1 MNQLAVAL
9 DQDYNETRTFNDMK
23 VRRSSQSALLDLF
36 NAFGASRPSYGYY
49 SKQDASPIV
58 ELFQKALDEDL
69 DIAVRI
75 ALYGRDVRGGMGER
89 KAFRDCLRQ
98 LAIHDSAVAMQVA
111 GMVPLLGRYDDLMA
125 LFGTGA
131 ERTALRIWAK
141 ALRDGNALAAKWAPR
156 EKSAHKAEAMK
167 LRQALGMS
175 RSDYR
180 KFLASRTEV
189 VEQQMC
195 ANEWD
200 KINYEHVPSV
210 AAARYQKAFS
220 THDPEG
226 YEKYRNSLEK
236 GEAKI
241 NAGAVYPYD
250 IVRSIGNGDSR
261 VANKQW
267 EALPDYIESDKS
279 FIPLVDVS
287 GSMGC
292 VVSGSVTA
300 MDIAI
305 SLGMYV
311 AQRSKSEA
319 FKNRLL
325 TFETNPHW
333 VDIAG
338 LDASSA
344 YSKIV
349 LAGWDMSTNFTE
361 AYRKILEAAVKNNV
375 PQEDMPEYLIVF
387 SDMQFD
393 SATRGWRGESADN
406 FVMDNI
412 RQEFEAEGYRTPK
425 MVFWNLNEYGRNSH
439 AQSNDGD
446 VALVSGFSPSMM
458 KIILSDV
465 ESFTP
470 FNVMLEAVM
479 QNRYD
484 WTF

>member
-1 MNQLAVAL
+1 MNQLAAAL
-9 DQDYNETRTFNDMK
+9 DQDYNETRTYNGMK
-23 VRRSSQSALLDLF
+23 VRRSSQSALVDLF
-36 NAFGASRPSYGYY
+36 NAFGASRPSRGYY
-49 SKQDASPIV
+49 SKQDVSPV
-58 ELFQKALDEDL
+58 PELFQKALNADL

-75 ALYGRDVRGGMGER
+75 ALYGRDIRGGMGER
-89 KAFRDCLRQ
+89 KAFRDCLRE
-98 LAIHDSAVAMQVA
+98 LAIHDAEIASKVALLIPV
-111 GMVPLLGRYDDLMA
+111 LGRYDDLLA

-131 ERTALRIWAK
+131 ERTALRIWVK
-141 ALRDGNALAAKWAPR
+141 ALRNGDALAAKWAPR

-167 LRQALGMS
+167 LRTALGMN
-175 RSDYR
+175 RRDYR
-180 KFLASRTEV
+180 KFLSTMTDV

-210 AAARYQKAFS
+210 AAARYQSAFS

-250 IVRSIGNGDSR
+250 IVRSFGRGDSR

-292 VVSGSVTA
+292 VASGSVTA

-311 AQRSKSEA
+311 AQRNKSEA

-333 VDIAG
+333 VDITG
-338 LDASSA
+338 LNASSA
-344 YSKIV
+344 YEKIV
-349 LAGWDMSTNFTE
+349 RAGWSMSTNFTK
-361 AYRKILEAAVKNNV
+361 AYRKILDVAVQNNV
-375 PQEDMPEYLIVF
+375 QQEDMPEYLIVF

-393 SATRGWRGESADN
+393 SATSGWRGEQSDN

-412 RQEFEAEGYRTPK
+412 RQEFAAAGYRAPK
-425 MVFWNLNEYGRNSH
+425 MVFWNLNDYGRNTH
-439 AQSNDGD
+439 AKSDDED

-458 KIILSDV
+458 KTVLSDV

-470 FNVMLEAVM
+470 YNVMLKAVM
-479 QNRYD
+479 QSRYD
-484 WTF
+484 WQ